1 VERLHF
7 QRLPPRRPLGARLI
21 EEMITMS
28 VEKAEAVVA
37 QFEQKRSACVRH
49 GTELQ
54 DERAT
59 VAAHTGDQRA

>member
-1 VERLHF
+1 
-7 QRLPPRRPLGARLI
+7 
-21 EEMITMS
+21 MITMS

-37 QFEQKRSACVRH
+37 QLEQKRSACVRH

-59 VAAHTGDQRA
+59 LAVHTGDQRA